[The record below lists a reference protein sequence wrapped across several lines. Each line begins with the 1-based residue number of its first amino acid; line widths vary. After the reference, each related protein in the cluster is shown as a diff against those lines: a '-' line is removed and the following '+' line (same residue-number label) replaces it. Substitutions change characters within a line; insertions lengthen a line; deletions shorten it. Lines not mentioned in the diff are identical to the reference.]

1 MAKKLIAITLT
12 VMLLIVTGCT
22 NKGLDIDDKEE
33 NQLSN
38 KIIELEELIIEKD
51 TRIKQLENLNSNK
64 NIEIKELKE
73 TINMVRASAY
83 ARMDDYEDIFS
94 YLEKKYKIHSEYEI
108 KDEWYVINEDYFQI
122 ELLGYED
129 AVKVD
134 FYTLRM
140 DSGEGPILAFTD
152 TDPTDS
158 WIYTDD
164 NISEIINKH
173 NKPLVTG
180 GFSYE
185 PTFLIYTEVT
195 LKDGN
200 LIRTS
205 KLPIYNIG
213 DI

>member
-1 MAKKLIAITLT
+1 MARRLVILILT
-12 VMLLIVTGCT
+12 VILLIIPGCT
-22 NKGLDIDDKEE
+22 NNEVNVIDEE
-33 NQLSN
+33 IEQLSN
-38 KIIELEELIIEKD
+38 EIIELEDLISEKD
-51 TRIKQLENLNSNK
+51 ARIKQLESLNSNK

-73 TINMVRASAY
+73 TINMVKASAY

-94 YLEKKYKIHSEYEI
+94 YLEKKYKIHSKYEI
-108 KDEWYVINEDYFQI
+108 TDEWYVINEDYFKI

-152 TDPTDS
+152 IDPTDS

-195 LKDGN
+195 LKDGK

-205 KLPIYNIG
+205 KLPIYNKS

>member
-108 KDEWYVINEDYFQI
+108 KDEWYVINEDYFQK